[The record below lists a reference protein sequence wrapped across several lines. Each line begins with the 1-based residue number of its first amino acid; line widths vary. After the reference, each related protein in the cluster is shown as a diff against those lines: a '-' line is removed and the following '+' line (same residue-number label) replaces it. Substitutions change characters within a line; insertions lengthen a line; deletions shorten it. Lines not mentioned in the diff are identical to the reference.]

1 MSIIY
6 IIILIDSL
14 IDPDRG
20 TNRFEKNDI
29 GKSRLVD
36 MLFLISCTTSKIHR
50 FLGNFYK
57 NTHEPD

>member
-20 TNRFEKNDI
+20 TNQFEKNDI
-29 GKSRLVD
+29 GKSRPVS
-36 MLFLISCTTSKIHR
+36 MLFLISYTTSKI
-50 FLGNFYK
+50 Y
-57 NTHEPD
+57 